1 MSNRRDFLQTMLK
14 TTALLPLVTSCSSLP
29 VTNAAHF
36 TPSGLPLRRV
46 RVADDRV
53 IRTIAGLRPFRSAG
67 FVVKAEQFDDKLVV
81 HNYGHGGGGITL
93 SWGTSHQAMELAM
106 QSNHKHCAVIGCGAV
121 GLATARLMQ
130 DQGWQVTIYAK
141 DLPPHTTSNIAG
153 GQWSPTS
160 VYDEEWVTPAFA
172 QQFEEA
178 MRLAYGYYQHLVG
191 PRYGVRWIS
200 NYTIGSQPAPPDNF
214 NDRYAEMY
222 PQLMDIAPGR
232 HPFAA
237 QYVRH
242 YDTMLIEPAIYLPA
256 MMQDFYTAGGN
267 IEVMEFADRA
277 HALSLSEPVIMN
289 CSGLGAR
296 NLFNDDA
303 LFPIKGQLSFLLPQ
317 DEVDYM
323 IIGNNGLY
331 MFPRQDGI
339 LLGGTFERNQ
349 WSTEPDPLA
358 TRRILDGHS
367 AFFNAMQDPWAID
380 G

>member
-1 MSNRRDFLQTMLK
+1 MTNRRTFIQAMG
-14 TTALLPLVTSCSSLP
+14 LLPLASGCSISA
-29 VTNAAHF
+29 VTNPANF

-46 RVADDRV
+46 NVADDRV

-67 FVVKAEQFDDKLVV
+67 FMVKAERFDDKLVV

-93 SWGTSHQAMELAM
+93 SWGTAHLAMELAL
-106 QSNHKHCAVIGCGAV
+106 QTSHKHCAVIGCGAV

-130 DQGWQVTIYAK
+130 DRGWEVTIYAK

-160 VYDEEWVTPAFA
+160 VYDDEFVTPAFK

-178 MRLAYGYYQHLVG
+178 MRLAYRYYQNLVG
-191 PRYGVRWIS
+191 SRYGVRWIS
-200 NYTIGSQPAPPDNF
+200 NYTIGSEPVPPDNF
-214 NDRYAEMY
+214 NDRHADMY
-222 PQLMDIAPGR
+222 PQLMNLTAR
-232 HPFAA
+232 QHPFAA
-237 QYVRH
+237 RYVRH

-256 MMQDFYTAGGN
+256 IMQDFYSAGGS
-267 IEVMEFADRA
+267 IKALEFTDRG
-277 HALSLSEPVIMN
+277 HALSLEEPVIMN

-296 NLFNDDA
+296 DLFNDQD

-317 DEVDYM
+317 EEVDYM
-323 IIGNNGLY
+323 IIGNGGLY
-331 MFPRQDGI
+331 MFPRHDGI

-367 AFFNAMQDPWAID
+367 TFFRAMQDPWAINV
-380 G
+380 